1 MNARENALVQK
12 YALSFVEKVSDHAE
26 IWEMH
31 DQLSELITIIHD
43 SKLNRLLLSATVSRE
58 EKAAFVRTVRQS
70 SFWQINDL
78 IEDIIRDGH
87 ADLLLETLERVRLQI
102 SKFKNEFEAHV
113 VSVYPLTEAQ
123 KDRLRQ
129 LVEERF
135 SLRVRNIIEEL
146 DPSLLGGFIVT
157 VNHKV
162 IDASVRTQLKDV
174 RKKL

>member
-1 MNARENALVQK
+1 MNARENAIVQK

-26 IWEMH
+26 IWDMY
-31 DQLSELITIIHD
+31 DQISELISIIHD
-43 SKLNRLLLSATVSRE
+43 SKLNRILLSATVSRE

-113 VSVYPLTEAQ
+113 VSVYPLTEVQ
-123 KDRLRQ
+123 KERLRQ
-129 LVEERF
+129 VVEEQF
-135 SLRVRNIIEEL
+135 ALRVHNISEEL
-146 DPSLLGGFIVT
+146 DPTLLGGFVVT

>member
-26 IWEMH
+26 IWEMY

-113 VSVYPLTEAQ
+113 VSVYPLTEVQ

-135 SLRVRNIIEEL
+135 SLRVRTIIEEL
-146 DPSLLGGFIVT
+146 DQSLLGGFIVS

>member
-26 IWEMH
+26 IWDMY
-31 DQLSELITIIHD
+31 DQLSDLISIIHD
-43 SKLNRLLLSATVSRE
+43 SKFNRLLLSATVSRE

-87 ADLLLETLERVRLQI
+87 ADLLLETLERVQLQI

-113 VSVYPLTEAQ
+113 VSVYPLTEVQ

-129 LVEERF
+129 VVEERF
-135 SLRVRNIIEEL
+135 ALRVRNISEEL
-146 DPSLLGGFIVT
+146 DPSLLGGLSLLST
-157 VNHKV
+157 T
-162 IDASVRTQLKDV
+162 R
-174 RKKL
+174 

>member
-26 IWEMH
+26 IWEMY

-129 LVEERF
+129 LVEKRF
-135 SLRVRNIIEEL
+135 SLRVRTIIEEL
-146 DPSLLGGFIVT
+146 DQSLLGGFIVT

-162 IDASVRTQLKDV
+162 IDASVRTQLTDV

>member
-26 IWEMH
+26 IWEMY

-123 KDRLRQ
+123 KDRLCQ
-129 LVEERF
+129 LVEKRF
-135 SLRVRNIIEEL
+135 SLRVRTIIEEL
-146 DPSLLGGFIVT
+146 DQGLLGGFIVT

>member
-1 MNARENALVQK
+1 MNARENAIVQK

-26 IWEMH
+26 IWDMY
-31 DQLSELITIIHD
+31 DQISELISIIHD

-58 EKAAFVRTVRQS
+58 EKAAFVRTIRQS

-87 ADLLLETLERVRLQI
+87 ADLLLETLERVQLQI

-113 VSVYPLTEAQ
+113 VSVYPLTEVQ
-123 KDRLRQ
+123 KERLRQ
-129 LVEERF
+129 VVEERF
-135 SLRVRNIIEEL
+135 ALRVHNISEEL
-146 DPSLLGGFIVT
+146 DPTLLGGFVVT

>member
-26 IWEMH
+26 IWEMY

-113 VSVYPLTEAQ
+113 VSVYPLTEVQ

-135 SLRVRNIIEEL
+135 SLRVRTIIEEL
-146 DPSLLGGFIVT
+146 DQSLLGGFIVS

-162 IDASVRTQLKDV
+162 IDASVRTQLKDI

>member
-26 IWEMH
+26 IWEMY

-102 SKFKNEFEAHV
+102 SKFKNEFEAYV
-113 VSVYPLTEAQ
+113 VSVYPLTEVQ

-135 SLRVRNIIEEL
+135 SLRVRTIIEEL
-146 DPSLLGGFIVT
+146 DQSLLGGFIVS

>member
-26 IWEMH
+26 IWEMY

-43 SKLNRLLLSATVSRE
+43 SKLNRLLLSATVSKE

-129 LVEERF
+129 LVEKRF
-135 SLRVRNIIEEL
+135 SLRVRTIIEEL
-146 DPSLLGGFIVT
+146 DQSLIGGFIVT

>member
-26 IWEMH
+26 IWEMY

-135 SLRVRNIIEEL
+135 SLRVRTIIEEL
-146 DPSLLGGFIVT
+146 DQSLLGGFIVS

>member
-129 LVEERF
+129 LVEKRF
-135 SLRVRNIIEEL
+135 SLRVRTIIEEL
-146 DPSLLGGFIVT
+146 DQSLLGGFIVT

>member
-26 IWEMH
+26 IWEMY

-129 LVEERF
+129 LVEKRF
-135 SLRVRNIIEEL
+135 SLRVRTIIEEL
-146 DPSLLGGFIVT
+146 DQGLLGGFIVS

>member
-26 IWEMH
+26 IWEMY

-129 LVEERF
+129 LVEKRF
-135 SLRVRNIIEEL
+135 SLRVRTIIEEL
-146 DPSLLGGFIVT
+146 DQGLLGGFIVT

>member
-26 IWEMH
+26 IWEMY

-129 LVEERF
+129 LVEKRF
-135 SLRVRNIIEEL
+135 SLRVRTIIEEL
-146 DPSLLGGFIVT
+146 DQSLLGGFIVT

-162 IDASVRTQLKDV
+162 IDASVWTQLKDV

>member
-26 IWEMH
+26 IWEMY

-113 VSVYPLTEAQ
+113 VSVYPLTEEQ

-135 SLRVRNIIEEL
+135 SLRVRTIIEEL
-146 DPSLLGGFIVT
+146 DQSLLGGFIVS

>member
-26 IWEMH
+26 IWEMY

-129 LVEERF
+129 LVEKRF
-135 SLRVRNIIEEL
+135 SLRVRTIIEEL
-146 DPSLLGGFIVT
+146 DQSLIGGFIVT

>member
-1 MNARENALVQK
+1 MNARENAIVQK

-26 IWEMH
+26 IWDMY
-31 DQLSELITIIHD
+31 DQISELISIIHD

-58 EKAAFVRTVRQS
+58 EKAEFVRTIRQS

-113 VSVYPLTEAQ
+113 VSVYPLTEVQ
-123 KDRLRQ
+123 KERLRQ
-129 LVEERF
+129 VVEERF
-135 SLRVRNIIEEL
+135 ALRVHNISEEL
-146 DPSLLGGFIVT
+146 DPTLLGGFIVT

>member
-1 MNARENALVQK
+1 MNARENAIVQK

-26 IWEMH
+26 IWDMY
-31 DQLSELITIIHD
+31 DQISDLISIIHE

-58 EKAAFVRTVRQS
+58 EKAEFVRTVRQS
-70 SFWQINDL
+70 RFWQINDL
-78 IEDIIRDGH
+78 IEDVIRDGR

-123 KDRLRQ
+123 KERLRH

-135 SLRVRNIIEEL
+135 SLRVRNITEEL
-146 DPSLLGGFIVT
+146 DQSLLGGFIVT

>member
-12 YALSFVEKVSDHAE
+12 YALSFVEKVSDSSE
-26 IWEMH
+26 IWNMY
-31 DQLSELITIIHD
+31 DQIFELITIIHD

-70 SFWQINDL
+70 SYWQINDL
-78 IEDIIRDGH
+78 IEDVIRDGH
-87 ADLLLETLERVRLQI
+87 ADLLLETLERAQLQI
-102 SKFKNEFEAHV
+102 SKLKNEFDTHIA
-113 VSVYPLTEAQ
+113 SVYPLTEQQ
-123 KDRLRQ
+123 KSRLRQ

-135 SLRVRNIIEEL
+135 GLRVHNIVEEL
-146 DPSLLGGFIVT
+146 DASLLGGFVLTI
-157 VNHKV
+157 NHKV

>member
-1 MNARENALVQK
+1 MNARENAIVQK

-26 IWEMH
+26 IWEMY
-31 DQLSELITIIHD
+31 DQLSELISIIHD
-43 SKLNRLLLSATVSRE
+43 SKLNRFLLSATVSRE
-58 EKAAFVRTVRQS
+58 EKAEFVRTVRQS

-87 ADLLLETLERVRLQI
+87 ADLLLETLERVQLQI

-113 VSVYPLTEAQ
+113 VSVYPLTEVQ
-123 KDRLRQ
+123 KERLRQ
-129 LVEERF
+129 VVEERF
-135 SLRVRNIIEEL
+135 ALRVHNISEEL
-146 DPSLLGGFIVT
+146 DPTLLGGFVVT